1 MSTIASVEHAV
12 LEEGRR
18 QLVFVRVLDSDGV
31 VGYGEATLSGQTEA
45 VRALLTT
52 FADYLEG
59 QPSDRV
65 SHHWQYL
72 FRGFWKGGFTFMT
85 ALAGVET
92 ALWDLLAHR
101 LDVPLYRLFGG
112 AVRDRIR
119 VYTHLGGHDP
129 EQVADN
135 ARRLAERGWRDL
147 KSFPT
152 LGDDPFPHDQ
162 VPQQIRRMQAAREA
176 VGAEIGLC
184 YDCHGRFG
192 FQDSLRM
199 ARGLAD
205 IGALFVEEPLAPENG
220 DQYPAFCA
228 ASPVPV
234 AMGERLF
241 FLPDFMRVLSEA
253 GLAFMQPDPM
263 RAGGLGQTRTVADLC
278 DARKVG
284 FAPHNSPGTGPV
296 ATAAALQLAAASH
309 AFAILE
315 AREHLSEA
323 ELGACTLRLDIDDG
337 HVPLPTGPG
346 LGIDLD
352 WDALHRGPVATM
364 VMPRGLRI
372 DGTVEDY

>member
-1 MSTIASVEHAV
+1 MSTIASVDHAV
-12 LEEGRR
+12 FEEGSR
-18 QLVFVRVLDSDGV
+18 QLVFVRIRDSDGV

-45 VRALLTT
+45 VRALLTG

-65 SHHWQYL
+65 GHHWQVL

-92 ALWDLLAHR
+92 ALWDLLARR
-101 LDVPLYRLFGG
+101 LDTPLYGLFGG

-119 VYTHLGGHDP
+119 VYTHLGGNEP

-135 ARRLAERGWRDL
+135 ARRLVEHGWRDL
-147 KSFPT
+147 KSFPA

-162 VPQQIRRMQAAREA
+162 VPQQLRRMQAARAA
-176 VGAEIGLC
+176 VGDDIGLC

-199 ARGLAD
+199 ARGLAELR
-205 IGALFVEEPLAPENG
+205 AFFLEEPLAPENS
-220 DQYPAFCA
+220 DQYAEFCA

-234 AMGERLF
+234 AMGERFF
-241 FLPDFMRVLSEA
+241 FLTDFMRVLSEA
-253 GLAFMQPDPM
+253 GLAYLQPDPM

-278 DARKVG
+278 DARKVA

-296 ATAAALQLAAASH
+296 ATAASLHLAASSH
-309 AFAILE
+309 AFSILE
-315 AREHLSEA
+315 ARERLSAGESA
-323 ELGACTLRLDIDDG
+323 VCSLRLEIADG
-337 HVPLPTGPG
+337 HVPLPGGPG
-346 LGIDLD
+346 LGIELD
-352 WDALHRGPVATM
+352 WDALTHGPVATRT
-364 VMPRGLRI
+364 MPRGLRV
-372 DGTVEDY
+372 DGTVLDY